1 MQIDVKQLFENEG
14 QKIPFAGVVDFGDL
28 EIDGLSEAGIE
39 GEVVNRSGI
48 VSVRY
53 SAACRMNYLCDR
65 CLKECTAD
73 LEYRFE
79 HTLERALHNE
89 DSEGFII
96 VPDGML
102 DIGSLAKEDVIL
114 ELPSKLLCSP
124 DCKGLCSICG
134 KNLNE
139 EECGCVDDVTDPRL
153 AVLKD
158 LLK

>member
-1 MQIDVKQLFENEG
+1 MDTNQCCGTCTYRK
-14 QKIPFAGVVDFGDL
+14 PMAG
-28 EIDGLSEAGIE
+28 EW
-39 GEVVNRSGI
+39 
-48 VSVRY
+48 
-53 SAACRMNYLCDR
+53 CCD
-65 CLKECTAD
+65 
-73 LEYRFE
+73 
-79 HTLERALHNE
+79 NE